1 MKHIVALFALLF
13 AVTAFAD
20 DAAPAI
26 SAHQALDAAEKNMNE
41 RGIGKQVFI
50 ESVTLKK
57 DAAFSA
63 EPAYWFVKWSHSIP
77 ATDPHKV
84 EIGIKVRMDGRTT
97 RLVKGRNEP

>member
-1 MKHIVALFALLF
+1 MKHFAALFALLF

-41 RGIGKQVFI
+41 RGLGKELYI

-57 DAAFSA
+57 DSMFNS
-63 EPAYWFVKWSHSIP
+63 ENYWFVKWSHPIP
-77 ATDPHKV
+77 ATNPDKIEV
-84 EIGIKVRMDGRTT
+84 GIKVRMDGRTT
-97 RLVKGRNEP
+97 RLVKGRREP